1 MNISLEHFEEEFKS
15 ITTTS
20 LKDCSSKDYQQT
32 RYVLLCYRAE
42 DIKSFV
48 YEPYLQ
54 LNSISK
60 IEFLNSIILYSKISE
75 SVIWALYEVDKLDIE
90 LLIQQKKILLNWS
103 YIIEN
108 WWHSDQLSSIYNK
121 ILSNNR
127 IFFKDLQQFN
137 DFSSP
142 WHRRLSITSLY
153 YYAKSCK
160 NPLPLEMTFPMVEK
174 LLFDED
180 YYVQKGIGWTLREM
194 SQINYNQTLEFL
206 KIHAKHI
213 APAGFSATLEK
224 ITQKDKEYI
233 KQLRKKENS
242 NPHEFEAHHSAFTI
256 KSHNLREDIHNHLR
270 D

>member
-32 RYVLLCYRAE
+32 RYVLLCYRAQ

-48 YEPYLQ
+48 YEPYLE
-54 LNSISK
+54 LNDISK
-60 IEFLNSIILYSKISE
+60 IEFLNSIILHSQISE
-75 SVIWALYEVDKLDIE
+75 IVTWALYEVDKINIE
-90 LLIQQKKILLNWS
+90 ILIQQKKILLNWANS
-103 YIIEN
+103 IEN

-127 IFFKDLQQFN
+127 IFFKDLRQFN
-137 DFSSP
+137 NFSSP

-160 NPLPLEMTFPMVEK
+160 DPLPLEMTLPLVEK
-174 LLFDED
+174 LLVDEN

-206 KIHAKHI
+206 KIHTKHI
-213 APAGFSATLEK
+213 APAGFSAALEK
-224 ITQKDKEYI
+224 INEKDKEYI

-242 NPHEFEAHHSAFTI
+242 NPHEFEAHHSPLTI
-256 KSHNLREDIHNHLR
+256 KYHKLKLDIHNHLR